1 MLSITWLAKL
11 RMKNDLRIEFTPL
24 FNKHRKAAPL
34 EIKKAFQDTLA
45 LFIVEPDHP
54 SLRNHPLKDKFAGV
68 RSIDVTG
75 DWRALY
81 RRERDR
87 IIFVEFGTHDQL
99 YGENF

>member
-11 RMKNDLRIEFTPL
+11 KMKNDLRIEFAPL
-24 FNKHRKAAPL
+24 FNKQREAAPL
-34 EIKKAFQDTLA
+34 KIKKAFHDTLA
-45 LFIVEPDHP
+45 LFIIEPDHP

-81 RRERDR
+81 RRERER
-87 IIFVEFGTHDQL
+87 IIFVELGTHDQL
-99 YGENF
+99 YGQNS

>member
-11 RMKNDLRIEFTPL
+11 KMKNDLRIEFAPL
-24 FNKHRKAAPL
+24 FNKQRKAAPL

-45 LFIVEPDHP
+45 LFIVKPDYP

-68 RSIDVTG
+68 RSIDVTD

-81 RRERDR
+81 RRERER
-87 IIFVEFGTHDQL
+87 IIFVELGTHDQL
-99 YGENF
+99 YGENS